1 MADKRYSDPLVRQRI
16 FPEAAQIF
24 AFGPIGLLE
33 AINDA
38 LVVVDTNVLLV
49 PYGTGRASLDQ
60 IRRTLERLV
69 NEKRLRVPGQ
79 VAREFADNRAEK
91 LKTLFQQLSRKR
103 DTHLARSEY
112 PLLEGIPAYLDVT
125 DKETQVI
132 AALEEYRKA
141 VGTLLDTVAAWCWD
155 DPISK
160 VYRDLFAP
168 SLVVDP
174 TFDRDGLLQELA
186 YRQEH
191 RLPPGYK
198 DANNEYS
205 GVGDLVIWKT
215 ILKIGGDESRHLIF
229 VSGDEKTDWRYQSE
243 NRALYPRF
251 ELMQEYR
258 AASKG
263 KSFLIITLAELLE
276 QLGASTTVVE
286 EVRKEE
292 VAASAPIFDDTVSGS
307 RMQNA
312 PTDLTIE
319 SLEKYLRRKYPD
331 RTHRMLGEYTKL
343 VRQLKAVGVRSLA
356 DLDLELAKSEP
367 LFEKEEERRIA
378 SGEGKH
384 FADVGVVRVSLRLAG
399 ILI

>member
-16 FPEAAQIF
+16 FPEAVQIF
-24 AFGPIGLLE
+24 AFSPIGVLD
-33 AINDA
+33 AINEA

-49 PYGTGRASLDQ
+49 PYATGRASLDQ

-141 VGTLLDTVAAWCWD
+141 VGTLLDTVAAWRWD
-155 DPISK
+155 DPISR

-215 ILKIGGDESRHLIF
+215 ILKIGADESRHLIF

-251 ELMQEYR
+251 ELTQEYR

-263 KSFLIITLAELLE
+263 KSFLIITFAELLE

-292 VAASAPIFDDTVSGS
+292 VAASAPIFNDTVSGS
-307 RMQNA
+307 GMQT
-312 PTDLTIE
+312 TDLTIE

-331 RTHRMLGEYTKL
+331 RTHQVPGEYKRL
-343 VRQLKAVGVRSLA
+343 VRQLKAVSVKSLA
-356 DLDLELAKSEP
+356 HLELVLAESEP
-367 LFEKEEERRIA
+367 LFEKDEENRIA
-378 SGEGKH
+378 SGEGKR
-384 FADVGVVRVSLRLAG
+384 FADIGVVRVSLRLAG
-399 ILI
+399 IDI